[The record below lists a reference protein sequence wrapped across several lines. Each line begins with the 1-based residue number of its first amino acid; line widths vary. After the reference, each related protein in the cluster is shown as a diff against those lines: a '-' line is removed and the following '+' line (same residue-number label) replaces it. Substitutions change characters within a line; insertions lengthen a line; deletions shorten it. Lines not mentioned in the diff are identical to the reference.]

1 MVRRRALLA
10 AAGAAGIAGGLSV
23 RSASAAVTRP
33 LATVS
38 VDLAKSLGA
47 FPFGPGRQLSATPK
61 SWQYGADTSASL
73 ESLGLQRAR
82 VWLKYPNLIATGTG
96 EPDYTAAD
104 QYLAYY
110 HSLADRL
117 LLNWQ
122 TGYDALSTVDGFD
135 ADAFVAAQRAA
146 LSHFKRLYP
155 KIELIEVENED
166 FGPGEEAAGYY
177 AKYVV
182 MYRAVNGVNADIA
195 AGLLPGPALKVGGP
209 TLDIFSTLR
218 LGKFLDAYA
227 ADPRVDKKLDFIS
240 YHQYLID
247 TSGVADQWAAY
258 KDYPAVVAT
267 ERATLLAMLRARGLP
282 AVPSYVSEVGVFP
295 MTRASTLG
303 FDADL
308 HIQAAGVASLH
319 YHYAGQS
326 GVTPFDWTIDH
337 PENDRKDL
345 FVDTDTGV
353 PRPYFNALKML
364 SMLPTTRC
372 AATSDSLTARGT
384 GVYGLAGATD
394 RQIAVMT
401 WNYQWTG
408 TQAYDSRIIL
418 TNFPTVF
425 QQSFVQVTRYRL
437 DAATHSGAMAPVETF
452 VINPRLDG
460 TYYSQTLPLEP
471 NELRLLVL
479 TTRDSAVTA
488 Y

>member
-1 MVRRRALLA
+1 MVRRRVLLA
-10 AAGAAGIAGGLSV
+10 AAGAAGITTGLSV
-23 RSASAAVTRP
+23 RAASAAVTRP

-38 VDLAKSLGA
+38 VDLSKSLGA
-47 FPFGPGRQLSATPK
+47 FPFGLGRQLSATPK
-61 SWQYGADTSASL
+61 SWRYGADTNTAL
-73 ESLGLQRAR
+73 ESLALQRAR
-82 VWLKYPNLIATGTG
+82 VWLKYPDLLTDGSG
-96 EPDYTAAD
+96 ELDFTAAD
-104 QYLAYY
+104 EYLTYY
-110 HSLADRL
+110 HALADRL

-122 TGYDALSTVDGFD
+122 TGYDALSTADGFN
-135 ADAFVAAQRAA
+135 ADAFVAAQRDA
-146 LSHFKRLYP
+146 LSHFKRSYP

-166 FGPGEEAAGYY
+166 FGPGEEVANYY

-195 AGLLPGPALKVGGP
+195 AGRLPGPALKVGGP

-227 ADPRVDKKLDFIS
+227 ADTRPDKKLDFIS

-247 TSGVADQWAAY
+247 TSGVADQWAAF

-267 ERATLLAMLRARGLP
+267 ERATLLAMLKARGLP
-282 AVPSYVSEVGVFP
+282 AVPSYVSEVGIFP

-326 GVTPFDWTIDH
+326 GVTSFDWTIDH

-345 FVDTDTGV
+345 FVDTATGV
-353 PRPYFNALKML
+353 PRPYFNTLKML
-364 SMLPTTRC
+364 SMLPTTRY

-384 GVYGLAGATD
+384 GVYGLAGANA

-408 TQAYDSRIIL
+408 QQAYDSRIIL
-418 TNFPTVF
+418 TNFPAAF
-425 QQSFVQVTRYRL
+425 HKSLIEVTRYRL

-452 VINPRLDG
+452 VIDPRLDG

-471 NELRLLVL
+471 NELRLIVL
-479 TTRDSAVTA
+479 TIRDSGVTT